1 MSLFTRPPAPRRS
14 PPPVPQQPQPP
25 QLPAAAPRLARRFWL
40 LAWLALLGL
49 LTLWFHQ
56 RSQPQVTA
64 SGALQLRADPGG
76 HYRLTGAIN
85 GQPVALLLD
94 TGATR
99 VTVPQQVADRL
110 GLTARGSSVVQTAA
124 GPVRVGNGTIETLA
138 MGPLTLYDLAIFIN
152 PAADGDEVLVGMN
165 ALGRLELVQKER
177 QLLLRPLQ
185 E

>member
-1 MSLFTRPPAPRRS
+1 MQHT
-14 PPPVPQQPQPP
+14 
-25 QLPAAAPRLARRFWL
+25 ARWMWL
-40 LAWLALLGL
+40 LAWLSLMGL
-49 LTLWFHQ
+49 LTLYFH
-56 RSQPQVTA
+56 SHNQPSVTA
-64 SGALQLRADPGG
+64 SGELLLRADQSG
-76 HYRLTGAIN
+76 HYRLEGAIN
-85 GQPVALLLD
+85 GQPVQLLLD

-99 VTVPQQVADRL
+99 ITIPQQVAERL
-110 GLTARGSSVVQTAA
+110 GLTAYGSSQVNTAA
-124 GPVRVGNGTIETLA
+124 GQIRVGNGTIETLA

>member
-1 MSLFTRPPAPRRS
+1 M
-14 PPPVPQQPQPP
+14 
-25 QLPAAAPRLARRFWL
+25 
-40 LAWLALLGL
+40 GL
-49 LTLWFHQ
+49 LTLYFHS
-56 RSQPQVTA
+56 RNQPSVTA
-64 SGALQLRADPGG
+64 SGELLLRADQSG
-76 HYRLTGAIN
+76 HYRLEGAIN
-85 GQPVALLLD
+85 GQPVQLLLD

-99 VTVPQQVADRL
+99 ITIPQQVAERL
-110 GLTARGSSVVQTAA
+110 GLTAYGSSQVNTAA
-124 GPVRVGNGTIETLA
+124 GQIRVGNGTIETLA

>member
-1 MSLFTRPPAPRRS
+1 MQHT
-14 PPPVPQQPQPP
+14 
-25 QLPAAAPRLARRFWL
+25 ARWMWL
-40 LAWLALLGL
+40 LAWLSLMGL
-49 LTLWFHQ
+49 LTLYFHS
-56 RSQPQVTA
+56 RSQPGVTA
-64 SGALQLRADPGG
+64 SGELLLRADQSG
-76 HYRLTGAIN
+76 HYRLEGAIN
-85 GQPVALLLD
+85 SQPVQLLLD

-99 VTVPQQVADRL
+99 ITIPQQVAERL
-110 GLTARGSSVVQTAA
+110 GLTAYGSSQVNTAA
-124 GPVRVGNGTIETLA
+124 GQIRVGNGTIETLA

>member
-1 MSLFTRPPAPRRS
+1 M
-14 PPPVPQQPQPP
+14 
-25 QLPAAAPRLARRFWL
+25 ARRLWL
-40 LAWLALLGL
+40 LAWLSLLGL
-49 LTLWFHQ
+49 LTLYFY
-56 RSQPQVTA
+56 SSAKPSVTA
-64 SGALQLRADPGG
+64 SGELLLKADASG
-76 HYRLTGAIN
+76 HYRLEGAIN
-85 GQPVALLLD
+85 NQPVQLLLD

-99 VTVPQQVADRL
+99 VTIPQQVADRL
-110 GLTARGSSVVQTAA
+110 GLIVHGSSQVNTAA
-124 GPVRVGNGTIETLA
+124 GQIRVGNGTIETLA

>member
-1 MSLFTRPPAPRRS
+1 MHPM
-14 PPPVPQQPQPP
+14 
-25 QLPAAAPRLARRFWL
+25 ARRLWL
-40 LAWLALLGL
+40 LAWLSLLGL
-49 LTLWFHQ
+49 LTLYFY
-56 RSQPQVTA
+56 SSAKPSVTA
-64 SGALQLRADPGG
+64 SGELLLKADASG
-76 HYRLTGAIN
+76 HYRLEGAIN
-85 GQPVALLLD
+85 NQPVQLLLD

-99 VTVPQQVADRL
+99 VTIPQQVADRL
-110 GLTARGSSVVQTAA
+110 GLIVHGSSQVNTAA
-124 GPVRVGNGTIETLA
+124 GQIRVGNGTIETLA

>member
-1 MSLFTRPPAPRRS
+1 MHPM
-14 PPPVPQQPQPP
+14 
-25 QLPAAAPRLARRFWL
+25 ARRLWL
-40 LAWLALLGL
+40 LAWLSLLGL
-49 LTLWFHQ
+49 LTLYFY
-56 RSQPQVTA
+56 SSAKPSVTA
-64 SGALQLRADPGG
+64 SGELLLKADASG
-76 HYRLTGAIN
+76 HYRLEGAIN
-85 GQPVALLLD
+85 DQPVQLLLD

-99 VTVPQQVADRL
+99 VTIPQQVADRL
-110 GLTARGSSVVQTAA
+110 GLIAHGSSQVNTDA
-124 GPVRVGNGTIETLA
+124 GQIRVGNGTIETLA

>member
-1 MSLFTRPPAPRRS
+1 MHPM
-14 PPPVPQQPQPP
+14 
-25 QLPAAAPRLARRFWL
+25 ARRLWL
-40 LAWLALLGL
+40 LAWLSLLGL
-49 LTLWFHQ
+49 LTLYFY
-56 RSQPQVTA
+56 SSAKPSVTA
-64 SGALQLRADPGG
+64 SGELLLKADASG
-76 HYRLTGAIN
+76 HSRREGAIN
-85 GQPVALLLD
+85 DQPVQLLLD

-99 VTVPQQVADRL
+99 VTIPQQVADRL
-110 GLTARGSSVVQTAA
+110 GLIAHGSSQVNTAA
-124 GPVRVGNGTIETLA
+124 GQIRVGNGTIETLA